1 MIELDGKEDLELS
14 GGAVVSDPYGAI
26 AEPAFQK
33 PAARGTPLL
42 ELILGDPRMHR
53 HADGLLSCVQCGIC
67 TSGCPAA
74 RFGDYSPREISQRAR
89 DGDPTLLEDD
99 SVWLCFY
106 CYTCQSR
113 CPQGNSVAVIN
124 QIIRGMQVES
134 GYGLKHVAMFTAWT
148 EQFYATGLGG
158 WPHQLLGDIAEV
170 WGDRW
175 WHLVEHLDELRAELG
190 VGSPYPSEEALGEL
204 RVIIDE
210 TGSRTRLRSPGAEAL
225 VTGSAQAGKSP
236 STER

>member
-1 MIELDGKEDLELS
+1 MTQLEIREDLDRA
-14 GGAVVSDPYGAI
+14 GGAVADSYATI
-26 AEPAFQK
+26 AEPAFRAA
-33 PAARGTPLL
+33 PARRPGLL
-42 ELILGDPRMHR
+42 EQILSDPRMRR
-53 HADGLLSCVQCGIC
+53 HAQGLLSCVQCGIC

-89 DGDPTLLEDD
+89 DGDPTLLEDN

-124 QIIRGMQVES
+124 QIIRGLQVES
-134 GYGLKHVAMFTAWT
+134 GYGLRHVAMFRAWT

-170 WGDRW
+170 WGERW
-175 WHLVEHLDELRAELG
+175 WHLVEHLDELRERLG
-190 VGSPYPSEEALGEL
+190 VGSLFPSEQAIGEL
-204 RVIIDE
+204 RTIMDA
-210 TGSRTRLRSPGAEAL
+210 TGSRERLNPPAS
-225 VTGSAQAGKSP
+225 
-236 STER
+236 